1 MKIFWKRES
10 EEVKRARMSEQN
22 KTLKE
27 ISETLKKLNG
37 LIENGNLGKLV
48 YDMSGNSITTTVDY
62 LKNNMV
68 NRTNV
73 EEYVQ
78 KEIAYNK
85 EYEKRWD
92 ENPDLIELITNY
104 IKCDKYDIIKFYDEL
119 NKVYK
124 VEKR

>member
-1 MKIFWKRES
+1 MKIFWKKDS
-10 EEVKRARMSEQN
+10 EEIKRARMSEQN

-37 LIENGNLGKLV
+37 LIENGNLSKLV
-48 YDMSGNSITTTVDY
+48 YDMNGNTITTTVDY

-78 KEIAYNK
+78 KEITYNK

-92 ENPDLIELITNY
+92 ENPDLVEFITNY

-119 NKVYK
+119 NKIYK
-124 VEKR
+124 IEKR

>member
-1 MKIFWKRES
+1 MKIFWKKDS
-10 EEVKRARMSEQN
+10 EEIKRARMSEQN

-37 LIENGNLGKLV
+37 LIENGNLSKLV
-48 YDMSGNSITTTVDY
+48 YDMNGNTIATTVDY

-78 KEIAYNK
+78 KEITYNK

-92 ENPDLIELITNY
+92 ENPDLVEFITNY

-119 NKVYK
+119 NKIYK
-124 VEKR
+124 IEKR

>member
-68 NRTNV
+68 NRINV

>member
-37 LIENGNLGKLV
+37 LIENGNLSKLV
-48 YDMSGNSITTTVDY
+48 YDMNGNTIATTVDY

-78 KEIAYNK
+78 KEITYNK

-92 ENPDLIELITNY
+92 ENPDLIEFITNY

-119 NKVYK
+119 NKIYK
-124 VEKR
+124 IEKR

>member
-1 MKIFWKRES
+1 MKIFWKKES

-27 ISETLKKLNG
+27 ISETLKKLNR
-37 LIENGNLGKLV
+37 LIENGNLSKLV
-48 YDMSGNSITTTVDY
+48 YDMNGNSITTTVDY

>member
-37 LIENGNLGKLV
+37 LIENGNLSKLV

-78 KEIAYNK
+78 KEIVYNK

>member
-27 ISETLKKLNG
+27 ISETLKKLNR
-37 LIENGNLGKLV
+37 LIENGNLSKLV